1 MKVKRIYTAW
11 DNAKDEERLFSGL
24 HRLCKYGVKPDH
36 IMVYMLIGYWP
47 GETESDRLDRQRKLR
62 DFGARPY
69 PMPFVRTKEL
79 MGFQRWCI
87 GAYDKRI
94 SWADWKAA
102 DYRPEKLT
110 LAVRSQP
117 SRIS

>member
-1 MKVKRIYTAW
+1 MIQKPCHIPAIEKEFQIKTLPR
-11 DNAKDEERLFSGL
+11 KDEQRLFDGL
-24 HRLCKYGVKPDH
+24 NCLVRAGVKPDA

-47 GETESDRLDRQRKLR
+47 NETEEDRLHRQRRLR

-79 MGFQRWCI
+79 VGFQRWVI

-94 SWADWKAA
+94 SWERWKSAN
-102 DYRPEKLT
+102 Y
-110 LAVRSQP
+110 QP
-117 SRIS
+117 TNL